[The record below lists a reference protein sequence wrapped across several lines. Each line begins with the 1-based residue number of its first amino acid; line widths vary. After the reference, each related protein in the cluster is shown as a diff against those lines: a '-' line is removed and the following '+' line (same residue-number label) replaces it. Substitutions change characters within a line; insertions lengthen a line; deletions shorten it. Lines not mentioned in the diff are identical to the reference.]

1 MLTSSQITL
10 NPGAHLEFV
19 NNTGGYD
26 VYTVYVHRILLLTK
40 YTYTINF
47 INNASLT
54 VCNSGFLW
62 YIIRWLLS

>member
-26 VYTVYVHRILLLTK
+26 VYTVYLEIFMGLIFCR
-40 YTYTINF
+40 
-47 INNASLT
+47 
-54 VCNSGFLW
+54 
-62 YIIRWLLS
+62 RQD